1 MNQIVNLKKERLCR
15 YCKTYKPI
23 SEFYEHAH
31 GRSFYQCKECAREW
45 QRKLQAKRKA
55 RLDEENANRFAQIEI
70 LKPQYWTFIKPKKY

>member
-31 GRSFYQCKECAREW
+31 GRSFYQCKECAREH
-45 QRKLQAKRKA
+45 QRKLQEKHRAK
-55 RLDEENANRFAQIEI
+55 LNEENENRFKPIEI
-70 LKPQYWTFIKPKKY
+70 LKPQYWTFIKPMIN